1 MENDFYQPIQPVD
14 PSSNNKPTGP
24 QTPVYQLIVAAV
36 IGGIIALV
44 IYGFGSRAGS
54 PNVFSSSQLSV
65 QEESATT
72 TAVAKVL
79 PSVVGIVSKENVRT
93 VFGNI
98 VEQQGGGT
106 GFIVSADGLIVTNK
120 HVVSSESA
128 KYSVITSEGQSYDA
142 TVVARDPL
150 ADFAVV
156 RIQVRNLPV
165 IELGD
170 SEKLVLG
177 QRVIA
182 IGNALG
188 EYQNTVTTG
197 VVSGINRAIVA
208 GDANSSERLEG
219 VLQTDAAINPGNSGG
234 PLLNLSGQVIGI
246 NTAIDLQGRQ
256 IGFAIPI
263 NAIKTPLQDVLT
275 GGQIVRPKLGVR
287 YVLITKD
294 FAALNKMTTTEGALV
309 VKGDAGELAVTPGG
323 PADLAGIK
331 EGDIMVSIGGE
342 KITEKLSL
350 SAILQKHRPGDTVA
364 IEVLRE
370 GKKQTMNVKLGTL

>member
-1 MENDFYQPIQPVD
+1 MENDFYQPMP
-14 PSSNNKPTGP
+14 PKPTGP
-24 QTPVYQLIVAAV
+24 QAPIYQLVVAAV

-54 PNVFSSSQLSV
+54 SNVFTSSQLSV

-72 TAVAKVL
+72 EAVQKVL
-79 PSVVGIVSKENVRT
+79 PSVVGIISKENVRT
-93 VFGNI
+93 VFGSI

-106 GFIVSADGLIVTNK
+106 GFIVSGDGLIVTNK
-120 HVVSSESA
+120 HVVSSETA
-128 KYSVITSEGQSYDA
+128 KYTVITSDGTDYEA

-156 RIQVRNLPV
+156 KIQARGLPV

-170 SEKLVLG
+170 SDKLVLG

-234 PLLNLSGQVIGI
+234 PLLNLSGQVIGV

-263 NAIKTPLQDVLT
+263 NALKTPLQDVLS
-275 GGQIVRPKLGVR
+275 GGQIIRPKLGVR

-294 FAALNKMTTTEGALV
+294 FAALNEMEVTEGALV
-309 VKGDAGELAVTPGG
+309 VKGDDNALAVTPGG
-323 PADLAGIK
+323 PADVAGIK
-331 EGDIMVSIGGE
+331 EGDIIVSIGGE
-342 KITEKLSL
+342 KITERVSL
-350 SAILQKHRPGDTVA
+350 SSILQKHRPGDTVA
-364 IEVLRE
+364 VVILRE
-370 GKKQTMNVKLGTL
+370 GREITVQVRLGQL